1 MNTNCDSSI
10 ITGILKVDVFCHQ
23 TRFKWEKLI
32 EVNPFHATDLFLYPP
47 ENIRKPKGYLKA

>member
-23 TRFKWEKLI
+23 TRFKWEKLM
-32 EVNPFHATDLFLYPP
+32 EVNPFHATDLFLYPLKTS
-47 ENIRKPKGYLKA
+47 ENQRVI